1 MDNQNKQEQ
10 MNEIAGEAIMATR
23 EGKINWEKSTR
34 NNTFQTVISKKPA
47 NLMDLEIHQEKNTK
61 KIKLTIKHNGNL
73 VKSFHPDQQEELQE
87 IMEYLH
93 KNILK
98 EDEKIQWALEQLKKL
113 RKEETEKTTVTNQR
127 WTIYRIINALDE
139 SKNEYIELE
148 VQIRFLEPKGN
159 SVNWEFWENAL
170 DYFLEYD
177 NLSEFV
183 QDTDY
188 WHEQTDFLLTGSA
201 FRFNLDRVDLQ
212 EPNLI
217 LDGKAIRYI
226 AQETMRG
233 DLMTL
238 TDKNSIVSQVKF
250 EIWFSDRDQARPIL
264 AQMIHNLTPN
274 HPTS

>member
-1 MDNQNKQEQ
+1 

-61 KIKLTIKHNGNL
+61 KIKLTIKHNGAL

-98 EDEKIQWALEQLKKL
+98 EDEKIQWALEQIKKL
-113 RKEETEKTTVTNQR
+113 RREKTQETTATNQR

-148 VQIRFLEPKGN
+148 AQILFLEPKGKR
-159 SVNWEFWENAL
+159 VDWEFWENAL
-170 DYFLEYD
+170 DYFLEYN

-188 WHEQTDFLLTGSA
+188 WHERTDFLLTGSA

-217 LDGKAIRYI
+217 LDGKATRYI
-226 AQETMRG
+226 AQETMGG

-238 TDKNSIVSQVKF
+238 TDKDSIVSQVKF
-250 EIWFSDRDQARPIL
+250 EMWFSDKDQARPIL
-264 AQMIHNLTPN
+264 AQMIHKLAPD
-274 HPTS
+274 HSPA